1 MSNRKVTKQLLAT
14 YRAIKDANNW
24 VSVLQIAEDTNL
36 RKGTINRHVKYLA
49 EKSAI
54 EVVKE
59 LNFFIY
65 RVSDETSEMK
75 EQLERLLT
83 ISL

>member
-1 MSNRKVTKQLLAT
+1 MSNRQITKQLLAT
-14 YRAIKDANNW
+14 YKTIKGANGW
-24 VSVLQIAEDTNL
+24 VSVQQIAEDTNL
-36 RKGTINRHVKYLA
+36 RKGTINRHVKYLV

>member
-1 MSNRKVTKQLLAT
+1 MSNRQVTKQLLAT
-14 YRAIKDANNW
+14 YKSIKDASGW
-24 VSVLQIAEDTNL
+24 VSVQQIADSTNL
-36 RKGTINRHVKYLA
+36 RRSTINRHVKYLT

-75 EQLERLLT
+75 EQLDRLLA
-83 ISL
+83 IPL